1 MRAILT
7 PLFIF
12 ATLITWGQDFELPFA
27 QTPEHVIA
35 SAVEAWSASQASE
48 DMIVAPATSPYAS
61 FARDNRNTIISTQ
74 RGLWSEAAT
83 WNCDCVPTGND
94 NVIVNHEVSFV
105 TDAEFSSMI
114 VNASGTL
121 IDLNNVIVTFDGNFV
136 SSGTHLMEG
145 VELVANGIAA
155 NQILAANLAVAKLTV
170 LNRTTLTVEGA
181 LEVTG
186 HVKVDASTLDIDPSG
201 DLILSENQWGRATVQ
216 RTSGG
221 AVTGLVTRQMTL
233 PATPNRNMAFVEQR
247 ITTGLEGVTV
257 NDFVGDIPTW
267 GFAGSDDPAGFSNI
281 GYWSGTNL
289 YNYHPIDDASD
300 ALPVWEGIYL
310 ALAPA
315 ESYTLTFS
323 GTLPLEDIE
332 MEIPGDA
339 FTALF
344 GNPTNANVDL
354 NVLTSQ
360 FPAGGAGMDCWNTN
374 TLQYDHFINGV
385 CTNGLNSTLQ
395 PNTTCQFLPSEAV
408 TLTLASSE
416 TLPNGTESS
425 VQTDLD
431 GSLVLSAENGSGFRD
446 ECVAAI
452 RQGTDVAFLDY
463 EDALNTSS
471 LYSACDI
478 YLRDVDGNRN
488 GIAQMDFK
496 AEPLATFDIVLGA
509 NRPLDGDYTI
519 RVEQMDW
526 TDGCAYV
533 ILDGETEV
541 RPLELGV
548 LVNVELS
555 ATQNH
560 TYTVGTLY
568 IVPPTRA
575 EVSSPG
581 CEGVGSTHIE
591 VLPTGDGPWTVALS
605 DQAGNNVEGVV
616 DAEGVGVMF
625 AGLASGTY
633 TYAVM
638 STGDMTCGSITAEH
652 TVIRPT
658 KIVVDMTV
666 THDCGEGGSA
676 VAEIT
681 SDGTDF
687 EYQWSDGQQGP
698 AAAGLEGGA
707 YELIVTNAF
716 ACRDTVEVD
725 ILSAPAL
732 SMLATDG
739 ACDGSTDSA
748 IELNSDDDT
757 ANWDFTVRNANGDL
771 VDFAYGI
778 PTPAPFHF
786 LVSGT
791 YTVEAQILGDYG
803 CEPETLEATVIQPV
817 PMTLTATADSQ
828 CGEDALG
835 TATASLVG
843 GLGNVMY
850 TWSNGTEGQ
859 EAAAL
864 TAGTYT
870 VTVTDEAGCEES
882 TEVNVALSPQMEVTP
897 MNPGC
902 DGEGETGFA
911 FNGAADVTWTIEV
924 ADAEGN
930 HMETL
935 TTPGG
940 EAEIAGL
947 ASGTYTVT
955 YGNNAGDGCPSKTFE
970 AELTEAS
977 NLVVDATTTPMECGE
992 INAGAIDLTVHGGI
1006 GDIDVTWEHGA
1017 TGTSLTELA
1026 GGQYYAVVADD
1037 NGCTKEVRVE
1047 LEETPTVEA
1056 NFDAPTGGLTDGF
1069 TSMTLTFTN
1078 TSEGNITGQ
1087 TWYFGDTDVPSYDFH
1102 ATHTFEQAGAYDVF
1116 LNVWNDKCSHTV
1128 RKTVVVSQGET
1139 NPNDDALG
1147 NMVTSVMEG
1156 DLTEIQAPITTE
1168 TGWMMDLGA
1177 AAPGMKIHV
1186 FDLTGR
1192 QLCHPVAPD
1201 ANGQIWVDGDQW
1213 PALVLLRLV
1222 HEPTN
1227 SIRTWKMVR

>member
-35 SAVEAWSASQASE
+35 SAVDAWNASQTSE
-48 DMIVAPATSPYAS
+48 DAEVIPAVSPKAS

-74 RGLWSEAAT
+74 RGIWSEAAT
-83 WNCDCVPTGND
+83 WDCDCVPTGND

-105 TDAEFSSMI
+105 SDAEFSSMI

-121 IDLNNVIVTFDGNFV
+121 IDLNNVTLTFDGNLV
-136 SSGTHLMEG
+136 SSGAHLMG
-145 VELVANGIAA
+145 GAELVANGIAA
-155 NQILAANLAVAKLTV
+155 NQVLAANLAVAKLTV

-186 HVKVDASTLDIDPSG
+186 HVNVDDSTLDIDPSG
-201 DLILSENQWGRATVQ
+201 DLILSENEWGRATVQ

-221 AVTGLVTRQMTL
+221 EVTGLVTRQMQL

-281 GYWSGTNL
+281 GYWSGTDL
-289 YNYHPIDDASD
+289 YNYHAIGDASD

-323 GTLPLEDIE
+323 GTLPSEDMD

-408 TLTLASSE
+408 TLTLASSQ

-425 VQTDLD
+425 VQADLD

-526 TDGCAYV
+526 TEGCAYV

-541 RPLELGV
+541 RPLELGE
-548 LVNVELS
+548 LVKVGLS

-568 IVPPTRA
+568 VVPPTRA
-575 EVSSPG
+575 EVLSPG
-581 CEGVGSTHIE
+581 CESHDEAHVE
-591 VLPTGDGPWTVALS
+591 VLPTGDGPWSISVTDENGTTL
-605 DQAGNNVEGVV
+605 EGVNQPDV
-616 DAEGVGVMF
+616 ESVLFPIM
-625 AGLASGTY
+625 ASGEYTY
-633 TYAVM
+633 TV
-638 STGDMTCGSITAEH
+638 TNEGTMTCGSMTETH
-652 TVIRPT
+652 TVVLPINM
-658 KIVVDMTV
+658 VVDMTV
-666 THDCGEGGSA
+666 THDCGEGGAA
-676 VAEIT
+676 VAEIIT
-681 SDGTDF
+681 NEDL
-687 EYQWSDGQQGP
+687 EYQWSDGQEGP
-698 AAAGLEGGA
+698 VAAGLEGGT

-716 ACRDTVEVD
+716 ACKDTVEVE
-725 ILSAPAL
+725 ILSAPQPAVV
-732 SMLATDG
+732 ATNG
-739 ACDGSTDSA
+739 ECDGSVDASIA
-748 IELNSDDDT
+748 LNSDDDT
-757 ANWDFTVRNANGDL
+757 ATWDVNVYNANGDL
-771 VDFAYGI
+771 VDFAFGLS
-778 PTPAPFHF
+778 TPMTFGF
-786 LVSGT
+786 LASGT
-791 YTVEAQILGDYG
+791 YAVETQVHGDFG
-803 CEPETLEATVIQPV
+803 CAPKMLETTVIQPV
-817 PMTLTATADSQ
+817 PMTLTATSDVQ
-828 CGEDALG
+828 CDEDALG
-835 TATASLVG
+835 TATATLVG
-843 GLGNVMY
+843 GLGNVTY
-850 TWSNGTEGQ
+850 TWSNGTQGQ
-859 EAAAL
+859 EATAL

-882 TEVNVALSPQMEVTP
+882 AVVNVALSPQMEVTP

-902 DGEGETGFA
+902 EGEGETGFA
-911 FNGAADVTWTIEV
+911 FNGEADVTWTIEV
-924 ADAEGN
+924 ADADGN
-930 HMETL
+930 HVETL

-947 ASGTYTVT
+947 ASGTYKVT
-955 YGNNAGDGCPSKTFE
+955 YSNDAGDGCPAKTLE

-977 NLVVDATTTPMECGE
+977 NLVVDATTTPMECGDT
-992 INAGAIDLTVHGGI
+992 NTGAIDLTVHGGI
-1006 GDIDVTWEHGA
+1006 GDVDVTWEHGA
-1017 TGTSLTELA
+1017 TGTSLTDLA
-1026 GGQYYAVVADD
+1026 GGQYYALVEDD

-1056 NFDAPTGGLTDGF
+1056 RFDAPTGGLTDGN
-1069 TSMTLTFTN
+1069 TGMTLTFTN

-1087 TWYFGDTDVPSYDFH
+1087 TWYFGDTDTPSYDFH
-1102 ATHTFEQAGAYDVF
+1102 ATHTFEEAGAYDVF

-1128 RKTVVVSQGET
+1128 RKTVVVSQGES
-1139 NPNDDALG
+1139 NPIDDDLG
-1147 NMVTSVMEG
+1147 TMVTSVMEG
-1156 DLTEIQAPITTE
+1156 DLKEIHEPITTQ

-1177 AAPGMKIHV
+1177 AAAGMKIHV

-1192 QLCHPVAPD
+1192 QLCNPVAPD
-1201 ANGQIWVDGDQW
+1201 ANGQIWVEGDQW